1 MPTSQMMRQ
10 KKVTSRTVKTTCVSY
25 HFLMDWNDV
34 FKEPKDLK
42 RKKLKPSG
50 KGETFIP
57 VISIVCLDKELG
69 IH

>member
-1 MPTSQMMRQ
+1 MERRIIWFSVDCTLYFGLSFVP
-10 KKVTSRTVKTTCVSY
+10 
-25 HFLMDWNDV
+25 FLMDWNDV

>member
-1 MPTSQMMRQ
+1 MMRQ
-10 KKVTSRTVKTTCVSY
+10 KKSDVTNCQNHVCVSY

-50 KGETFIP
+50 NGETFIP